1 MEVKKAACFFCLATS
16 MMFLH
21 SSGQAQSGPDA
32 TKSGANNDIPSSLV
46 ASLPSHPRAP
56 AAPNR
61 LPRSQQFACSVGI
74 TLEQCTQEMLV
85 LRKALAN
92 YRASDLGEWTW
103 VLVRS
108 ENWKLIL
115 LARGLNPGIPALTAL
130 DARTTFFEEA
140 LVAGPIGRV
149 SELMDIWHLGRES
162 LLDLAVRHE
171 LGHALCTEENE
182 RKADRVARLLEQRR
196 PVACEGRRKTG
207 NQQTGAEATSTIKI
221 N

>member
-1 MEVKKAACFFCLATS
+1 VKKRACFFCLVTW
-16 MMFLH
+16 MFLQ

-32 TKSGANNDIPSSLV
+32 TGPGGHNEIPASLV
-46 ASLPSHPRAP
+46 ASLPSHPRIP
-56 AAPNR
+56 AEPS
-61 LPRSQQFACSVGI
+61 RSPHPQRFACSVGI
-74 TLEQCTQEMLV
+74 TLEECRQEMVV
-85 LRKALAN
+85 LRKTLAN

-140 LVAGPIGRV
+140 LVSGPAGRV
-149 SELMDIWHLGRES
+149 SELMDIWHAGRDS

-171 LGHALCTEENE
+171 LGHALCTEQNE
-182 RKADRVARLLEQRR
+182 QRADRVARLLEQKK
-196 PVACEGRRKTG
+196 PVACEGKTNAKQKSG
-207 NQQTGAEATSTIKI
+207 SYTSP